1 MVDRRPPVRL
11 GVHVYADVKVE
22 AEVQQF
28 PVPRRATCGCTAYPR
43 RNDEWLVM
51 HALGTCRDSGGRVL
65 SWDDFVQAE
74 GEKIAFSMAITPAM
88 APDGWA
94 KLQDTKTCESEIYE
108 GKLLANNV
116 VVENRHAVAALALH
130 GQLFGFTWA
139 DVDALDGAR
148 SATRSYE
155 YEYGSDV
162 RGADNGT
169 LPELVALASLRDRIA
184 ALLPPRTEGA

>member
-11 GVHVYADVKVE
+11 GVHVYAEVKVE

-28 PVPRRATCGCTAYPR
+28 PVPRRATCGCTAYQ
-43 RNDEWLVM
+43 M
-51 HALGTCRDSGGRVL
+51 T
-65 SWDDFVQAE
+65 
-74 GEKIAFSMAITPAM
+74 ITPAM

-130 GQLFGFTWA
+130 GQPFGFTWDHVIA
-139 DVDALDGAR
+139 LEYAIEASDQYIGHDVPSHDD
-148 SATRSYE
+148 
-155 YEYGSDV
+155 
-162 RGADNGT
+162 
-169 LPELVALASLRDRIA
+169 LVSLKDRIA
-184 ALLPPRTEGA
+184 ALLPPRTEGT